1 MTRTSPAARRVLRAL
16 LVGVAV
22 SVAVTALSRVGVLAG
37 WETRAVDAF
46 LFLRDPVRAP
56 GIVVVAL
63 DEDAFRR
70 LGERQPISRRYLA
83 ELCDMLLRSGAR
95 VVALDIT
102 LKVPAATE
110 DDAALI
116 ELARRWNRGDTRPL
130 VFAAVASPSGPHGAY
145 RLEPLF
151 SPDLPGLVGFSNG
164 LMGSDGII
172 RRMAPTLSAGGD
184 RALPALSLAVMAAL
198 AGYTEE
204 SLAAAL
210 AGEGGPLA
218 LPVRDRHGGLG
229 RTEPLDARALRES
242 TWRIDF
248 TGPPGTLLAF
258 PSGPIVDLA
267 RRSLEPEADN
277 PFRGRVVLVGATFA
291 ESRDAYATPVGAM
304 SGVEIHANM
313 VHTLLSRR
321 AFLPPPWPVNLA
333 VLIAACVLVALLSL
347 WLRAGWVALIAAVFV
362 AGVTILSYEAYTR
375 GGYWLDFLAPV
386 LGMFLYLEGTRL
398 LARRRLRRAF
408 GQYVG
413 PEVMDRVLH
422 HDPALDGEVRVVS
435 VLFSDLRGFTTVAER
450 LPPQRISEMMNE
462 YFTAMI
468 DVILARRGIV
478 QDFVGDAILAVF
490 GAPLPDPDHA
500 GHAVAAA
507 REMHAAFERLNQGW
521 VAEGRPAMAM
531 GVAINTG
538 QVFAGNVGSP
548 RKKKYAVIGDTV
560 NTVTRMEG
568 LNRDFATSILISRA
582 TFEAIRGRGA
592 VRPRGSVPV
601 RGRAQPVEV
610 FELLPVTAGP
620 GGGHD

>member
-1 MTRTSPAARRVLRAL
+1 MPPAARNVLRAL
-16 LVGVAV
+16 LVGIAV
-22 SVAVTALSRVGVLAG
+22 SVAVTGLSRVGVLAG
-37 WETRAVDAF
+37 WETRAVDTF

-63 DEDAFRR
+63 DEDAFRSV
-70 LGERQPISRRYLA
+70 GERQPISRRYLA
-83 ELCDMLLRSGAR
+83 DLCDMLLRSGAR
-95 VVALDIT
+95 VVGLDIT
-102 LKVPAATE
+102 LKVPAE
-110 DDAALI
+110 GDEALV
-116 ELARRWNRGDTRPL
+116 AVAQRWNRDGRRPL
-130 VFAAVASPSGPHGAY
+130 VFAAIAMPVPAAAY
-145 RLEPLF
+145 RLDPLF

-164 LMGSDGII
+164 LIGSDGII
-172 RRMAPTLSAGGD
+172 RRMAPTLPTDGD
-184 RALPALSLAVMAAL
+184 RALPALSLAVMASL

-204 SLAAAL
+204 TLAAAL
-210 AGEGGPLA
+210 ATEGGSLD
-218 LPVRDRHGGLG
+218 LPVRDRHGAFGEA
-229 RTEPLDARALRES
+229 EPLHVGALRES

-248 TGPPGTLLAF
+248 TGPPGTLITF
-258 PSGPIVDLA
+258 PSGPIVEAA
-267 RRSLEPEADN
+267 RRAVEPAADN

-291 ESRDAYATPVGAM
+291 ESRDAHATPVGAM

-313 VHTLLSRR
+313 VHTLLTRR
-321 AFLPPPWPVNLA
+321 AFLPPPWPVNLG

-347 WLRAGWVALIAAVFV
+347 WLRAGLVALVAILFV
-362 AGVTILSYEAYTR
+362 IGVTVWSYEAYTR

-386 LGMFLYLEGTRL
+386 VGMFLYLEGSRL
-398 LARRRLRRAF
+398 FARRRLRRAF

-422 HDPALDGEVRVVS
+422 QDAALDGDVRVVS

-450 LPPQRISEMMNE
+450 LSPERISQTMNE

-468 DVILARRGIV
+468 DVILARHGIV

-490 GAPLPDPDHA
+490 GAPLADPDHA
-500 GHAVAAA
+500 GNAVTAA
-507 REMHAAFERLNQGW
+507 REMHAALERLNSGW
-521 VAEGRPAMAM
+521 IAAGRPALTM
-531 GVAINTG
+531 GIAINTG

-592 VRPRGSVPV
+592 VRPRGTVPV

-610 FELLPVTAGP
+610 FELLPASAGA
-620 GGGHD
+620 GGVNG

>member
-1 MTRTSPAARRVLRAL
+1 MQVLPAARRVLRAL
-16 LVGVAV
+16 LIGIAV
-22 SVAVTALSRVGVLAG
+22 SVAVTGLSRVGVLAG

-63 DEDAFRR
+63 DEDAFRSV
-70 LGERQPISRRYLA
+70 GERQPISRRYLA
-83 ELCDMLLRSGAR
+83 DLCDVLLRSGAR
-95 VVALDIT
+95 VVGLDIT
-102 LKVPAATE
+102 LKVPAE
-110 DDAALI
+110 DDEALV
-116 ELARRWNRGDTRPL
+116 AVAQRWNRGDRRPL
-130 VFAAVASPSGPHGAY
+130 VFAAVAASARPGAY
-145 RLEPLF
+145 ALDPLF
-151 SPDLPGLVGFSNG
+151 SRDLPGLVGFSNG
-164 LMGSDGII
+164 LVGSDGII
-172 RRMAPTLSAGGD
+172 RRMAPTLPTDGD
-184 RALPALSLAVMAAL
+184 RSLPALSLAVMASL
-198 AGYTEE
+198 AGYTEQT
-204 SLAAAL
+204 LGAAL
-210 AGEGGPLA
+210 AGGSLE
-218 LPVRDRHGGLG
+218 LPVRDRYGAFGAAEPIDV
-229 RTEPLDARALRES
+229 RTLRES

-248 TGPPGTLLAF
+248 TGPAGTLITF
-258 PSGPIVDLA
+258 PSGPIVEAA
-267 RRSLEPEADN
+267 RDAVEPAADN

-291 ESRDAYATPVGAM
+291 ESRDAHATPVGAM

-313 VHTLLSRR
+313 VHTLLTRR

-347 WLRAGWVALIAAVFV
+347 WLRAGLVALVAVLFV
-362 AGVTILSYEAYTR
+362 IGVTVWSYEAYTR

-386 LGMFLYLEGTRL
+386 LGMFLYLEGSRL

-422 HDPALDGEVRVVS
+422 QDPALDGDVRVVS
-435 VLFSDLRGFTTVAER
+435 VLFSDLRGFTMVAER
-450 LPPQRISEMMNE
+450 LAPQRISETMNE

-468 DVILARRGIV
+468 DVILARHGIV

-490 GAPLPDPDHA
+490 GAPLPDADHA
-500 GHAVAAA
+500 GNAVTAA
-507 REMHAAFERLNQGW
+507 REMHAALERLNAGW
-521 VAEGRPAMAM
+521 AAAGRPALTM
-531 GVAINTG
+531 GIAINTG

-592 VRPRGSVPV
+592 VRPRGTVSV

-610 FELLPVTAGP
+610 F
-620 GGGHD
+620 